1 MGLHIMG
8 VKKNMEKQSYIESL
22 GFTVLRFTDYEVQF
36 RFNYILAKIN
46 EWIIT
51 NTSDLN
57 TTH

>member
-1 MGLHIMG
+1 
-8 VKKNMEKQSYIESL
+8 MEKQSYIESL

-57 TTH
+57 TTP